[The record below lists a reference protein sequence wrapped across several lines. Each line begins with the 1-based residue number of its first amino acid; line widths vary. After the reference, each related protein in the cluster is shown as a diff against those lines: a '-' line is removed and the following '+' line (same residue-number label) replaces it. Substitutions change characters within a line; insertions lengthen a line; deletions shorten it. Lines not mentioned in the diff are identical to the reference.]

1 MNLND
6 LHFRSFPLPTNTYRS
21 LSYSYFLL
29 LPLAPPPSL
38 LLPLSSSTSFP
49 LTPFSSSFPF
59 SFSSTQSSRS
69 RFLEEFLNEFAACLA
84 EVTYAEASTLEATL
98 GCHALLNSFVK
109 HYFVMVGSLSYS
121 ERGMR
126 FLDKM
131 GIFQVPRLFF
141 PFPYFLFCAFSSP

>member
-1 MNLND
+1 MTFIFD
-6 LHFRSFPLPTNTYRS
+6 LFPCLRTPTARS
-21 LSYSYFLL
+21 LTPTFSSFHL
-29 LPLAPPPSL
+29 L

-59 SFSSTQSSRS
+59 SFSSSTQSSRS

-131 GIFQVPRLFF
+131 GIFQVPRIFF
-141 PFPYFLFCAFSSP
+141 PLPYFLFCAFSSP